1 MNTPRMVRFR
11 VTSIPKSTKFETVF
25 TGVPLDKNNRV
36 SSGKEVVT
44 VVVASEF
51 LPVKP
56 SIGQHW
62 GVNGD
67 LRVNVIEN
75 HGYKISQHTYEDPAH
90 LECQLPETGEQLIK
104 FIAEEKDFKG
114 IGEAKA
120 RALWVLLGDQF
131 HHTMQLNNWENRKL
145 LRQVLTDD
153 SIDALYEGYQKYK
166 NLSQCNWMFE
176 RRIPSHIQQR
186 LVKSH
191 GESTIKAI
199 EANPYLLCTFG
210 MSFTKVDELAQ
221 IWSYPIPKNDE
232 RRLSAALEMS
242 LRDQISK
249 GHTYSNRANLIP
261 TIRKYLHSTDLV
273 NAAFFSGYNK
283 SQYILQKEDF
293 TFHPPAQLL
302 MESVVAKR
310 LLKLASVHGL
320 YDTPASLAYRHAYEE
335 LPYPL
340 TDQQK
345 LAVGGCLDN
354 KIACITGGAGTG
366 KTTVLRTA
374 LRAFAELGYI
384 IHAVA
389 LSGRAAMRL
398 KESIGMETMTIARF
412 LSNPPIEDEDGQNL
426 LVIDETSMV
435 DLPTMYRIV
444 THINPSVRVLLVGD
458 PDQLPP
464 IGCGKVLADIV
475 ESKEIENTMLDI
487 VKRQEGST
495 GIPEYSKLINAG
507 TVPSELSTGAIT
519 FHETAKD
526 DIASKCSYLY
536 AKAPSIS
543 RVISPTKAL
552 TADINTQIQ
561 RLSNASGKLLEFE
574 MYGELTFLNMREGDS
589 VLFTKNLY
597 HRDIQNGSLGILSS
611 VEGGQFETVEGLE
624 ETYYG
629 EVILDTGE
637 EIKITEEVLD
647 CMELG
652 YAITLHKAQGSQFP
666 RIIIAL
672 KSGKIVDRAWLYT
685 AITRAE
691 AEIHIVGS
699 EADLRAITTSPSN
712 ASKRNSYL
720 KKLLEKPFCESFC

>member
-1 MNTPRMVRFR
+1 MNTLRMVRFR

-25 TGVPLDKNNRV
+25 TGVPLDKSNRV

-62 GVNGD
+62 GVNGN
-67 LRVNVIEN
+67 LSVNVIEN

-153 SIDALYEGYQKYK
+153 SIDSLYEGYQKYK
-166 NLSQCNWMFE
+166 NLSQCNWMLE
-176 RRIPSHIQQR
+176 RHIPSHIQQR
-186 LVKSH
+186 LLKSH
-191 GESTIKAI
+191 GESTIEAI

-221 IWSYPIPKNDE
+221 IWSYPIPKDDE

-302 MESVVAKR
+302 MESVVTKR
-310 LLKLASVHGL
+310 LLKLASVNGL

-335 LPYPL
+335 LLYPL

-354 KIACITGGAGTG
+354 QIACITGGAGTG

-374 LRAFAELGYI
+374 LRAFSELGYTI
-384 IHAVA
+384 YAVA

-412 LSNPPIEDEDGQNL
+412 LSNSPIEDEDGQNL

-475 ESKEIENTMLDI
+475 ESKVIENTMLDI

-495 GIPEYSKLINAG
+495 GIPEYSELINAG
-507 TVPSELSTGAIT
+507 TVPLELSTGAIT
-519 FHETAKD
+519 FHETTKD
-526 DIASKCSYLY
+526 GIARKCSYLY

-543 RVISPTKAL
+543 RVISPTKVL

-574 MYGELTFLNMREGDS
+574 IHGELTFLNMREGDS

-597 HRDIQNGSLGILSS
+597 HLDIQNGSLGILSS
-611 VEGGQFETVEGLE
+611 VEGSQFETNEGLE
-624 ETYYG
+624 VTYYG
-629 EVILDTGE
+629 EVTLDTGE
-637 EIKITEEVLD
+637 EIKITEEVLN

-672 KSGKIVDRAWLYT
+672 KGGKIVDRAWLYT

-699 EADLRAITTSPSN
+699 EADLRAITTAPSN

-720 KKLLEKPFCESFC
+720 KNLLEKPFCESFC